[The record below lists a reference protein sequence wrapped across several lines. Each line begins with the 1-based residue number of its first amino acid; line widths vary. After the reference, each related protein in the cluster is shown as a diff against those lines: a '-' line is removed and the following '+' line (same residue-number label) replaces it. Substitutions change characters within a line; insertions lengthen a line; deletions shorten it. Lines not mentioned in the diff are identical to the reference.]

1 MVARAANES
10 WPGNVFDASRLD
22 RPANNSDERG
32 EGRRGIVTRK
42 NADSLS
48 LSLSLVSAIPVFSL
62 IFCVLFTRIG
72 DEIQRVK

>member
-10 WPGNVFDASRLD
+10 WPGNVFDALRLD
-22 RPANNSDERG
+22 RPANNSDERR

-48 LSLSLVSAIPVFSL
+48 FSLSLSVRDISFQLNILRFIYPY
-62 IFCVLFTRIG
+62 R
-72 DEIQRVK
+72 R

>member
-10 WPGNVFDASRLD
+10 WPGNVFDALRLD
-22 RPANNSDERG
+22 RPANNSNERR

-48 LSLSLVSAIPVFSL
+48 LSVRDISFQLNILRFIYPY
-62 IFCVLFTRIG
+62 R
-72 DEIQRVK
+72 R

>member
-10 WPGNVFDASRLD
+10 WPGNVFDALRLD
-22 RPANNSDERG
+22 RPANNSDERR

-48 LSLSLVSAIPVFSL
+48 FSLSLSLSL
-62 IFCVLFTRIG
+62 RDISFQLNILRFIYPYR
-72 DEIQRVK
+72 R

>member
-48 LSLSLVSAIPVFSL
+48 LSLSLSGIRDTSFQLNILRFIYPY
-62 IFCVLFTRIG
+62 R
-72 DEIQRVK
+72 R

>member
-48 LSLSLVSAIPVFSL
+48 LSLSGIRDTSFQLNILRFIYPY
-62 IFCVLFTRIG
+62 R
-72 DEIQRVK
+72 R

>member
-10 WPGNVFDASRLD
+10 WPGNVFDALRLD
-22 RPANNSDERG
+22 RPANNSDERR

-48 LSLSLVSAIPVFSL
+48 LSVRDISFQLNILRFIYPY
-62 IFCVLFTRIG
+62 R
-72 DEIQRVK
+72 R